1 MKKNKSFIFTEINRE
16 IQSIGNAQKG
26 FIDQLSILE
35 DREKRYNMQR
45 KIRVLS
51 GSISFRSHALILL
64 RQMEE
69 GRVYS
74 FSELSVM
81 LDRIDIDE
89 LVSYLIVKGVGI
101 EKIKN
106 PKYLGAGSAYLIYN
120 IKPGLVNSESK

>member
-26 FIDQLSILE
+26 YIDQLKGLE
-35 DREKRYNMQR
+35 DLEKAYNISC
-45 KIRVLS
+45 KIRVTGS
-51 GSISFRSHALILL
+51 SISFRSHALVLL
-64 RQMEE
+64 NQMEE
-69 GRVYS
+69 GKVYS
-74 FSELSVM
+74 FAELSVM

-106 PKYLGAGSAYLIYN
+106 PQYLGTGSAYLICS
-120 IKPGLVNSESK
+120 IKPSLVD

>member
-106 PKYLGAGSAYLIYN
+106 PQYLGTGSAYLICS
-120 IKPGLVNSESK
+120 IKASLVNSELK